1 MCFATV
7 ARTRINR
14 RRDTDRRERGIKDY
28 DAWIA
33 QTVG

>member
-1 MCFATV
+1 VLRDV
-7 ARTRINR
+7 ARTRFNR
-14 RRDTDRRERGIKDY
+14 RRDTNRRERGIKDY